1 MISSC
6 PRSLWN
12 ASPIRRMLRART
24 TAQDNGRERV
34 DMRRLRRRARAVR
47 AREGGGSSLA
57 IPKTDPRGRRWGRLG
72 YSMFRCAA
80 TATAWARVS
89 TPSLLKIEVR

>member
-1 MISSC
+1 
-6 PRSLWN
+6 
-12 ASPIRRMLRART
+12 
-24 TAQDNGRERV
+24 
-34 DMRRLRRRARAVR
+34 MRRLRRRARTVR

-57 IPKTDPRGRRWGRLG
+57 IPKADPRSGHWGRLG

-89 TPSLLKIEVR
+89 TPSLLKTDVR